1 MPLELDAMSCQ
12 PGFGPDIPVCFTSLE
27 EAQNSLYYQHNRCLK
42 VAYDFYNTTSHAV
55 QICPITKCAC
65 LDSYCQNRDA
75 FRSISRKW
83 NAAFEAFLLKE
94 NATMDSKALKG
105 AAVLMINHRITALHI
120 EYEYP
125 GQNALHSSHCW
136 DPYGRECEEIVD
148 LASSIVKAHN
158 DKSDDRSQKPM
169 FSMDQNIVT
178 PLFTIAH
185 RCRDPI
191 IRRRAIALLYS
202 SPRQEGLWHSII
214 TARVAEKIM
223 MMEEAGLGEVTC
235 SADVPDEN
243 RISEIDV
250 QFDLQGRKGYLKG
263 RRRQLTGKHVYVA
276 EPVVDVFEEIIEW

>member
-1 MPLELDAMSCQ
+1 MPLELDLQSCQ
-12 PGFGPDIPVCFTSLE
+12 PGFGPDIPGCFTSLE
-27 EAQNSLYYQHNRCLK
+27 EAQNSLYYQHYRCLK
-42 VAYDFYNTTSHAV
+42 VAYDLYNTTSHAEQV
-55 QICPITKCAC
+55 GPLTHCAC
-65 LDSYCQNRDA
+65 LDSYRQNRNA
-75 FRSISRKW
+75 FRSISRRW
-83 NAAFEAFLLKE
+83 NAAFEAFLVKKS
-94 NATMDSKALKG
+94 ATMDSKELKG
-105 AAVLMINHRITALHI
+105 AAVLKISHRITALYI

-125 GQNALHSSHCW
+125 GQDAVQSSDSW
-136 DPYGRECEEIVD
+136 DRRECEEIVD

-158 DKSDDRSQKPM
+158 DKSDDRSQKPI
-169 FSMDQNIVT
+169 FSMDQNIVF
-178 PLFTIAH
+178 PLFNIAW

-243 RISEIDV
+243 RITEIDV
-250 QFDLQGRKGYLKG
+250 RFDLQGRKGYLKG
-263 RRRQLTGKHVYVA
+263 SRRQLTGKHVYTA